1 MLSIFSRAHWS
12 PASFLET
19 MPVQILHPFSLGPC
33 ISSASSVCKTPFVY
47 ALAAGAHHR
56 NGLHMLA
63 PAGGPIPRGGR
74 PHGSWAPLGSR
85 GLAAGA
91 VGVPV
96 SVPSRTQGCT
106 RSQGLPTRP
115 PAQLGANHT
124 LRLAGALLSTALA
137 TQPSVSHWETTA
149 TRALLSDFQA
159 QAGHT
164 VQLGERERRA
174 AGHAGGANPPE
185 THLHAAASVP
195 CHFHQGP
202 FSATLSACFSHTSV
216 TSSLRDPSRLSPSGT
231 HSRRPCSVTY
241 AGGPSRQRLQ
251 SSPLPAS
258 VSSV

>member
-12 PASFLET
+12 PASLLET
-19 MPVQILHPFSLGPC
+19 TSVQILHPFSLGPC
-33 ISSASSVCKTPFVY
+33 ISSASTVCKTPFVY
-47 ALAAGAHHR
+47 VLAAGAHHR

-63 PAGGPIPRGGR
+63 PAGGPIPR
-74 PHGSWAPLGSR
+74 PHGSRAPLGSR

-96 SVPSRTQGCT
+96 SVPSRTQVCT

-115 PAQLGANHT
+115 PARLGANRT
-124 LRLAGALLSTALA
+124 QKLTGALLSTALA

-149 TRALLSDFQA
+149 TRAFLSDFQV

-164 VQLGERERRA
+164 VQLGDREGRA

-195 CHFHQGP
+195 CHFYPGP
-202 FSATLSACFSHTSV
+202 FNATLPACFSHASV

-231 HSRRPCSVTY
+231 HSLRPCSVTY